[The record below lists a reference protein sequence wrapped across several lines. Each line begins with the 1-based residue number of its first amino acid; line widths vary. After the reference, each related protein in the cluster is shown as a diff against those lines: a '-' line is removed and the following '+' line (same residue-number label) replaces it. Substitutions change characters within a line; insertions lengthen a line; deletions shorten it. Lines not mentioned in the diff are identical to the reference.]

1 MAEPTT
7 TTVAARG
14 RPDWLR
20 THRWEAIL
28 AVILLS
34 TIVVNASLS
43 PFYLGTDNFVNL
55 FHLSIEK
62 VIVVVIMTFVIIA
75 GEIDLSVAS
84 VLGFSACV
92 LAALHEAGDVP
103 FALAVLIAILA
114 GGAAGYI
121 PGLFVARIG
130 LPSLVVTLAG
140 LIGWRGAARILLED
154 RSIGGFPAWFNE
166 LGQQPFLGPL
176 PFAVVVF
183 LVGIVVAGV
192 VLHRSA
198 VGRAVFVIGNNADV
212 ARYSGIDAARLKL
225 RLLATSGLVAGFA
238 GVLFAARLGSVR
250 GNLAEGFELD
260 IITIVLLGGV
270 SIFGGSGSMVGVGLA
285 VLIVLNLRNGLGL
298 ANVEANTQTGIVG
311 ALLILSVLLPNLVTR
326 FADRHRAAEP

>member
-1 MAEPTT
+1 
-7 TTVAARG
+7 
-14 RPDWLR
+14 
-20 THRWEAIL
+20 
-28 AVILLS
+28 
-34 TIVVNASLS
+34 
-43 PFYLGTDNFVNL
+43 
-55 FHLSIEK
+55 
-62 VIVVVIMTFVIIA
+62 
-75 GEIDLSVAS
+75 
-84 VLGFSACV
+84 
-92 LAALHEAGDVP
+92 
-103 FALAVLIAILA
+103 
-114 GGAAGYI
+114 
-121 PGLFVARIG
+121 
-130 LPSLVVTLAG
+130 
-140 LIGWRGAARILLED
+140 
-154 RSIGGFPAWFNE
+154 
-166 LGQQPFLGPL
+166 
-176 PFAVVVF
+176 
-183 LVGIVVAGV
+183 
-192 VLHRSA
+192 